1 MTPKGLWMLF
11 MLVFLNTTLQAQT
24 EQETLKF
31 LETYYSSIPATGTQ
45 PNLQATYSGF
55 KIGLKECLEY
65 YTESRRC
72 TKYRTGY
79 FYPNNVV
86 GIEISHIPYEQIGNR
101 TIHEAWL
108 LKISVDRDGAYQ
120 RESYGK
126 TFKFYI
132 DPSKDRAYVER
143 FKKALLKL
151 ASLKGAKIVD
161 ESLFDK

>member
-31 LETYYSSIPATGTQ
+31 LETYYSSIPAEGDR
-45 PNLQATYSGF
+45 PNHT
-55 KIGLKECLEY
+55 LEY
-65 YTESRRC
+65 KGYQISIKSCKSYETESRKC
-72 TKYRTGY
+72 IEYETNY
-79 FYPNNVV
+79 FYPSDFV
-86 GIEISHIPYEQIGNR
+86 GIEIDHRPYSQIGNR
-101 TIHEAWL
+101 TKHEAWF
-108 LKISVDRDGAYQ
+108 LKIS
-120 RESYGK
+120 EKSE
-126 TFKFYI
+126 TIWISI

>member
-1 MTPKGLWMLF
+1 MMKKTITPKGLWMLF

-31 LETYYSSIPATGTQ
+31 LETYYSSIPAQGTW
-45 PNLQATYSGF
+45 PNH
-55 KIGLKECLEY
+55 KVEY
-65 YTESRRC
+65 TNDEIYVDMCISQETESRKC
-72 TKYRTGY
+72 TVYDTEY
-79 FYPNNVV
+79 FYPSHVV
-86 GIEISHIPYEQIGNR
+86 GIEISHIPYEQIGKS

-108 LKISVDRDGAYQ
+108 LKIFSDGKKGAYQ
-120 RESYGK
+120 NVRI
-126 TFKFYI
+126 YI